1 MSEGLFLQSYL
12 APLEPWLKTETVTD
26 ILVNRPGEV
35 WVETQ
40 TDGLARHEAPD
51 LTEVVLGRLGR
62 QIAAATHQ
70 GLSREH
76 PLLSAA
82 LPDGSRVQIISP
94 PASRDGFL
102 LAIRRHA
109 IVDLDLNRL
118 AAGQFFDASQV
129 GQDEDDDRFLQDLL
143 DKGERQRFLGEA
155 VKRRKTIVISG
166 GTGSGKT
173 TLLNALL
180 KEIPASER
188 LVLIEDAP
196 EVRLGRDNSIGLL
209 AVRGDQG
216 ESQVDAHDLLTAALR
231 MRPDRILLG
240 ELRGREALAFLRA
253 VNSGHP
259 GSITTVHANDPK
271 GALDQITLLTMAGEI
286 TLDWTTARAQIDR
299 MVDIVVQ
306 VSRKNGRRG
315 VKEIAFTPRGKV

>member
-1 MSEGLFLQSYL
+1 MTDGIFLQSYL
-12 APLEPWLKTETVTD
+12 APLEPWLSRGDVTD
-26 ILVNRPGEV
+26 ILVNQPGEV
-35 WVETQ
+35 WIETQ
-40 TDGLARHEAPD
+40 TGLLSRHSAPE

-82 LPDGSRVQIISP
+82 LPDGSRVQIIAP
-94 PASRDGFL
+94 PASCRGLL

-118 AAGQFFDASQV
+118 ALSDFFAMDRNRGLQADEGSLRDRLASGDV
-129 GQDEDDDRFLQDLL
+129 LGFLS
-143 DKGERQRFLGEA
+143 EA
-155 VKRRKTIVISG
+155 VRRKKTIVISG

-180 KEIPASER
+180 KEIPEEER

-196 EVRLGRDNSIGLL
+196 EVKLSRDNSIGLL
-209 AVRGDQG
+209 AVRGGQG
-216 ESQVDAHDLLTAALR
+216 ETQVDAHDLLTAALR

-259 GSITTVHANDPK
+259 GSLTTVHANNPE
-271 GALDQITLLTMAGEI
+271 GALDQITLLTMAGDVS
-286 TLDWTTARAQIDR
+286 LDWQTARTQIER

-306 VSRKNGRRG
+306 VSRRNGQRG
-315 VKEIAFTPRGKV
+315 VVDIRYSPQAAG

>member
-1 MSEGLFLQSYL
+1 MSEGLFLQSSL

-40 TDGLARHEAPD
+40 TEGLMRHEAPD

-82 LPDGSRVQIISP
+82 LPDGSRVQIIAP
-94 PASRDGFL
+94 PASRDGLL

-118 AAGQFFDASQV
+118 AETQFFEPSQV
-129 GQDEDDDRFLQDLL
+129 GQGADDDRYLQDLL
-143 DKGERQRFLGEA
+143 IKGQTQKFLSEA
-155 VKRRKTIVISG
+155 VKHRKTIVISG

-180 KEIPASER
+180 KEIPSGER

-196 EVRLGRDNSIGLL
+196 EVQLGRDNSIGLL

-216 ESQVDAHDLLTAALR
+216 ETQVDAHDLLTAALR

-271 GALDQITLLTMAGEI
+271 GALDQITLLTMSGDI
-286 TLDWTTARAQIDR
+286 SLDWVTARAQIDR

-315 VKEIAFTPRGKV
+315 IQDIAFSPRLEP

>member
-12 APLEPWLKTETVTD
+12 SPLEPWLKTETVTD

-40 TDGLARHEAPD
+40 TQGLTRHEAPD

-82 LPDGSRVQIISP
+82 LPDGSRVQIIAP

-109 IVDLDLNRL
+109 IADLDLNRL
-118 AAGQFFDASQV
+118 AEGQFFEPSQADHDV
-129 GQDEDDDRFLQDLL
+129 ADDRYLQDLL
-143 DKGERQRFLGEA
+143 AKGESQRFLSEA

-180 KEIPASER
+180 KEIPSGER

-196 EVRLGRDNSIGLL
+196 EVQLGRDNSIGLL

-286 TLDWTTARAQIDR
+286 TLDWATARAQIDR

-315 VKEIAFTPRGKV
+315 VQEIAFTPRDKG